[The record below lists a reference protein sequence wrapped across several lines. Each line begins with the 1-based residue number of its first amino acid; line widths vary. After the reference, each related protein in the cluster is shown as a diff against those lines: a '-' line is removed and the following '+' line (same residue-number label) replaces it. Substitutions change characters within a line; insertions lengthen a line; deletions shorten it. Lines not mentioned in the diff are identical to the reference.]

1 MERRKKSSFNK
12 NQDVDKNILMTII
25 FISFSSK
32 FSSGNVWLVPL
43 LLGELWLWTF
53 QRKKCEI
60 LSCCQL
66 NLSENVIKSRIW
78 ELEIHTLIL
87 VMDIEV
93 YFCLSTARDLFS
105 VISTI
110 NILLSP
116 GTRRDTTKH
125 NFGKQEISI

>member
-1 MERRKKSSFNK
+1 MERRKKVFSTNP
-12 NQDVDKNILMTII
+12 DVDILMTKI
-25 FISFSSK
+25 FILFSSK
-32 FSSGNVWLVPL
+32 LSSGNVWLVPL

-93 YFCLSTARDLFS
+93 YFCLATTRDLFS

-116 GTRRDTTKH
+116 QNRRDTKH
-125 NFGKQEISI
+125 SFGKQEISI